1 MSTLHSVESAEHKL
15 IPAPDL
21 EDFFENGAIGLHIV
35 AGDGTV
41 LKANKAELQLLGYSA
56 EEYIGRNIA
65 EFHADAATIS
75 DILNRLGNGERL
87 DQYPARLLAKDG
99 SIRHVLITS
108 SGLFRDG
115 KLVQTRCFTFD
126 VTESRNAVQRQR
138 ESEQRFH
145 SMIEALPAAV
155 YTTDAQGYI
164 TFYNQAAAEL
174 AGRKPEIGIDQWCVT
189 WRLFQ
194 PDGSP
199 LPLEQCPMAIS
210 LKERRPVRGEELIA
224 ERPDGGRARLVP
236 FPTPLF
242 DNDGRLTGG
251 INMLVDVTER
261 HASEAEN
268 ARLAAIVRSSEDAII
283 STTVDGTI
291 TYWSSGA
298 AKLYDYNEKEMV
310 GQSIMSI
317 IPPDAHDEERLVQ
330 DRVLRD
336 EHIENYETDRLTKD
350 GRRVTISLNISPVRD
365 KTGNN
370 IGIARVGRD
379 VTERKAAEQV
389 QSLLMGELNHRVK
402 NTLATVQAIAN
413 QSIRL
418 AKDPEVFV
426 RSFGGRLQA
435 LARAHTLLTEN
446 SWQGTDLLVLV
457 RDQLLLGDAEHKQ
470 INYSG
475 PSVSLDAQSALHL
488 ALVLHELGTNA
499 RKYGS
504 LSSANGQLG
513 ISWTVKNEENRKLYF
528 HWKERGGPTVSVPS
542 RQGFGTT
549 LIEKSLLAHGG
560 KVLIEFAGDGLSCE
574 IILPLR
580 ESINQSAGAYR
591 SNFGSA
597 QSSTTGGVSLR
608 NKRILIIEDEALVA
622 MDVAEILN
630 VQGCEIMGPA
640 ATIESARAAIALNNF
655 DVVLLDANLG
665 GSPVDELAAALTR
678 LNIPFAFLTGYGRE
692 SLPEAFR
699 HAALIS
705 KPYSEGELL
714 STLAA
719 CLNNNSTVIPLRQR
733 SID

>member
-1 MSTLHSVESAEHKL
+1 MSTLQSVENTAHRL

-21 EDFFENGAIGLHIV
+21 EDFFENGAVGLHIV
-35 AGDGTV
+35 AGDGTI
-41 LKANKAELQLLGYSA
+41 LKANRAELQLLGYCA

-75 DILNRLGNGERL
+75 DILNRLGHGERL

-126 VTESRNAVQRQR
+126 VTEARSAVQRLQ
-138 ESEQRFH
+138 ENEQQFH

-155 YTTDAQGYI
+155 YTTDAQGYV

-199 LPLEQCPMAIS
+199 LPLEQCPMAIA
-210 LKERRPVRGEELIA
+210 LKERRPIRGEELIA
-224 ERPDGGRARLVP
+224 ERPDGGRARLMP

-251 INMLVDVTER
+251 INMLVDITER

-298 AKLYDYNEKEMV
+298 TKLYGYDEKEMV

-317 IPPDAHDEERLVQ
+317 IPPDVHDEERLVQ
-330 DRVLRD
+330 DRVLRG

-350 GRRVTISLNISPVRD
+350 GRRVTISLNVSPVRD
-365 KTGNN
+365 KTGNS

-379 VTERKAAEQV
+379 VTERKAAERV

-418 AKDPEVFV
+418 AKDPEVFA

-435 LARAHTLLTEN
+435 LARAHTLLTDN

-457 RDQLLLGDAEHKQ
+457 RDQLLLGDADHKQ

-475 PSVSLDAQSALHL
+475 PSVSLDAQTALHL

-528 HWKERGGPTVSVPS
+528 HWKERGGPPVSVPS

-549 LIEKSLLAHGG
+549 LIERSLLAHGG

-574 IILPLR
+574 IVLPIR
-580 ESINQSAGAYR
+580 ESVNQPAGAYR
-591 SNFGSA
+591 SNFAST
-597 QSSTTGGVSLR
+597 QSSTSGGVSLR
-608 NKRILIIEDEALVA
+608 NKRILVIEDEALVA
-622 MDVAEILN
+622 MDVAEILSE
-630 VQGCEIMGPA
+630 QGCEIMGPA
-640 ATIESARAAIALNNF
+640 ATIENARAAIALNNF
-655 DVVLLDANLG
+655 DAALLDANLG
-665 GSPVDELAAALTR
+665 GYPVDELAAALTR

-699 HAALIS
+699 HAPLIS
-705 KPYSEGELL
+705 KPYTESELL

-719 CLNNNSTVIPLRQR
+719 CLNGNSTVIPLRQR

>member
-1 MSTLHSVESAEHKL
+1 MSTLHSVESAEHRL

-41 LKANKAELQLLGYSA
+41 LKANKAELQLLGYCA

-75 DILNRLGNGERL
+75 DILHRLGNGERL

-115 KLVQTRCFTFD
+115 KLVQTRCFTSD
-126 VTESRNAVQRQR
+126 VTEARSAVQRLR
-138 ESEQRFH
+138 ENEQQFH

-155 YTTDAQGYI
+155 YTTDAEGYI

-199 LPLEQCPMAIS
+199 LPLEQCPMAIA

-242 DNDGRLTGG
+242 DNEGCLIGG
-251 INMLVDVTER
+251 INMLVDITER

-298 AKLYDYNEKEMV
+298 AKLYGYNEKEMV

-330 DRVLRD
+330 DRVLRG
-336 EHIENYETDRLTKD
+336 EQIENYETDRLTKD
-350 GRRVTISLNISPVRD
+350 GRRVTISLNVSSVRD
-365 KTGNN
+365 KTGDS

-426 RSFGGRLQA
+426 RSFGGRLQS

-446 SWQGTDLLVLV
+446 SWQGTDLLALI
-457 RDQLLLGDAEHKQ
+457 RDQLLLGDTDHKQ
-470 INYSG
+470 IKYSG

-504 LSSANGQLG
+504 LSSASGQLG
-513 ISWTVKNEENRKLYF
+513 ISWTVKNEESGKLYF
-528 HWKERGGPTVSVPS
+528 HWKERGGPPVSVPS

-549 LIEKSLLAHGG
+549 LIERSLLAHGG

-574 IILPLR
+574 IVLPIR
-580 ESINQSAGAYR
+580 ESVNQPAGAYR
-591 SNFGSA
+591 SNFAST
-597 QSSTTGGVSLR
+597 QSSTSGGVTLR
-608 NKRILIIEDEALVA
+608 NKRILVIEDEALVA
-622 MDVAEILN
+622 MDVAEILSE
-630 VQGCEIMGPA
+630 QGCEIMGPA
-640 ATIESARAAIALNNF
+640 ATIENAKAAIALNNF
-655 DVVLLDANLG
+655 DAALLDANLG
-665 GSPVDELAAALTR
+665 GSPVNELAAALTR

-699 HAALIS
+699 HAPLIS

>member
-1 MSTLHSVESAEHKL
+1 MSSSKSGENTAPSLFS
-15 IPAPDL
+15 APDL
-21 EDFFENGAIGLHIV
+21 EDFFENGAVGLHIV
-35 AGDGTV
+35 DGDGTI
-41 LKANKAELQLLGYSA
+41 LKANRAELQLLGYCA

-65 EFHADAATIS
+65 EFHADAAAIS
-75 DILNRLGNGERL
+75 DILNRLGQGERL
-87 DQYPARLLAKDG
+87 DQYPAQLLAKDG

-126 VTESRNAVQRQR
+126 VTEARGAVQRLR
-138 ESEQRFH
+138 ENEQQFH
-145 SMIEALPAAV
+145 AMIEALPAAV
-155 YTTDAQGYI
+155 YTTDADGYI

-199 LPLEQCPMAIS
+199 LRLEQCPMAIA

-224 ERPDGGRARLVP
+224 ERPDGGRARLMP

-242 DNDGRLTGG
+242 DKDGCLTGG
-251 INMLVDVTER
+251 INMLVDITER

-283 STTVDGTI
+283 STTVDGII
-291 TYWSSGA
+291 TYWSRGA
-298 AKLYDYNEKEMV
+298 TKLYGYDEEEMV
-310 GQSIMSI
+310 GKSIMCI
-317 IPPDAHDEERLVQ
+317 IPPDAYDEELLVQ
-330 DRVLRD
+330 ASVLRG
-336 EHIENYETDRLTKD
+336 EHIENYETDRLTKN
-350 GRRVTISLNISPVRD
+350 GKRVSISLNISRVRN
-365 KTGNN
+365 KTSNT

-379 VTERKAAEQV
+379 VTARKAAERV
-389 QSLLMGELNHRVK
+389 QNLLMGELNHRVK

-413 QSIRL
+413 QSIRS

-435 LARAHTLLTEN
+435 LARAHTLLTDN

-457 RDQLLLGDAEHKQ
+457 RDQLLLGDADHKQ
-470 INYSG
+470 IRYSG
-475 PSVSLDAQSALHL
+475 PSVLLDAQTALHL

-504 LSSANGQLG
+504 LSSVKGQLG
-513 ISWTVKNEENRKLYF
+513 ISWTVKNEEGRKLFF
-528 HWKERGGPTVSVPS
+528 HWKERGGPPVSVPS

-549 LIEKSLLAHGG
+549 LIERSLQGHGG
-560 KVLIEFAGDGLSCE
+560 KVLIEFGGDGVTCE
-574 IILPLR
+574 LVLPLS
-580 ESINQSAGAYR
+580 ESVNQTAGAYR
-591 SNFGSA
+591 LNIVPS
-597 QSSTTGGVSLR
+597 QSSTADGVSLR
-608 NKRILIIEDEALVA
+608 NRRILVIEDEVLVA
-622 MDVAEILN
+622 MDVAEILAE
-630 VQGCEIMGPA
+630 QGCEVMELA

-655 DVVLLDANLG
+655 DAALLDANLG

-699 HAALIS
+699 HAPLVS
-705 KPYSEGELL
+705 KPYSESELL
-714 STLAA
+714 STLVA
-719 CLNNNSTVIPLRQR
+719 CLSKESSVISLRPKLTN
-733 SID
+733 